1 MQIVDREH
9 EWPSRCEVRGQP
21 EEAVQG
27 RERRIGRR
35 RGPVGQVV
43 AAEERRGQPSRPTQD
58 LPPLRLPSPGKSGLE
73 QLADNPERELPLELA
88 AASVEDLHPC
98 FLSPLARG
106 GEEARLADS
115 GAALDQDETPCP
127 VPGGADERTEL
138 RELTFALEQ
147 IGCCRHS
154 GPFSRA
160 PNPTAFLRGRPHRE
174 GVPQWSAS
182 PRWTARKG
190 DAMTDLEYPAPR
202 EEAVS

>member
-9 EWPSRCEVRGQP
+9 EWPSGREVRGQP

-27 RERRIGRR
+27 CERRIGLR
-35 RGPVGQVV
+35 RGPVRQVV
-43 AAEERRGQPSRPTQD
+43 AAEERSCQSSRPTQD
-58 LPPLRLPSPGKSGLE
+58 FPPLRLPSPSKGGLE
-73 QLADNPERELPLELA
+73 QLADDPERELPLELA

-106 GEEARLADS
+106 GEEARLADA

-127 VPGGADERTEL
+127 FPGGADERTEL

-182 PRWTARKG
+182 PR
-190 DAMTDLEYPAPR
+190 
-202 EEAVS
+202 